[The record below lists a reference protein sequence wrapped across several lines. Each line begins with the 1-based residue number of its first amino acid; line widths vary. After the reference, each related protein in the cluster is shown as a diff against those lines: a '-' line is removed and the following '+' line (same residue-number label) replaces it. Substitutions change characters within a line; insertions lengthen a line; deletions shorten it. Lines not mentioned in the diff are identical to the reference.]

1 MYSKFINVGG
11 NKKMKIKILILASV
25 VFLLAACSGSE
36 DKTVA
41 TVNDVKITQGQLDE
55 ALRKQHG
62 VEVLELLMTNEIIK
76 QEAAKQKVEVS
87 DEELDAEY
95 KEYAEF
101 YGGEDALIE
110 SLKTF
115 NMTKDDIINDIRT
128 YLLTV
133 KLIQKDIKLTDE
145 EIKTYY
151 EENKESYTTDEG
163 EQLPFEDVK
172 DEVEADLLEERI
184 DAEYGN
190 WLDEKFEQYD
200 VKTY

>member
-1 MYSKFINVGG
+1 
-11 NKKMKIKILILASV
+11 MKIKLLILASV
-25 VFLLAACSGSE
+25 VFLLAACSDNE

-55 ALRKQHG
+55 ALRKQYG
-62 VEVLELLMTNEIIK
+62 VEVLELLMTNEIVK

-101 YGGEDALIE
+101 YGGEDALLE

-115 NMTKDDIINDIRT
+115 NMTKDDIVNDIRT

-151 EENKESYTTDEG
+151 EENKENYTTDED
-163 EQLPFEDVK
+163 EQLPFEEVK
-172 DEVEADLLEERI
+172 DEVKADLLEERI
-184 DAEYGN
+184 DAEYGS